1 MKGPT
6 PRGLWKYAIR
16 RLRLGTYLRAPG
28 DGRPRPQ
35 IPASALLW
43 SILLGCLLRQSAFRA
58 IEAWVS
64 SSARRALRVSRAFS
78 DDTLRYFTE
87 RLSAAPTRAAL
98 ASVLQRAKRNKAFEA
113 CRFVGLVL
121 DGTTGGRRRKAQ
133 PSCGLCR
140 PYRNAAREIV
150 GYRHHLV
157 LAVVVGGS
165 LTLPVD
171 VEPYG
176 PGDSEY
182 AAGQRLLR
190 RLRAR
195 LGARFIDYVVVDGE
209 FATAPFLHAAGDADW
224 PVVAR
229 LKDNLP
235 ELFQASQ
242 RRFRSQ
248 LPSLSF
254 RDGSDRVELWDADDF
269 DPWEALRWE
278 TVRVIRYRQHKP
290 NGDVVEAYW
299 LTNLPSRQISPR
311 CLYAMAKSRWQIENQ
326 GFNDAKNRYGLEHIC
341 DHHPNSL
348 LIVWLLT
355 CLALTLERLY
365 RLRYLHRGMHPALT
379 AIDLLRLLF
388 LALSPP
394 VFADSS

>member
-6 PRGLWKYAIR
+6 PRGLWKYATR
-16 RLRLGTYLRAPG
+16 RLRLATYFRAPG
-28 DGRPRPQ
+28 DGRFSPR
-35 IPASALLW
+35 IPARTLLW
-43 SILLGCLLRQSAFRA
+43 SILVGCILRQSAFRA
-58 IEAWVS
+58 IEALVG
-64 SSARRALRVSRAFS
+64 SSARRALRVSRAFG
-78 DDTLRYFTE
+78 DDALRYFTE
-87 RLSAAPTRAAL
+87 RLSPAPTREAL
-98 ASVLQRAKRNKAFEA
+98 ASALHRAKRNKAFEG
-113 CRFVGLVL
+113 CRFVGLAL
-121 DGTTGGRRRKAQ
+121 DGTTGGRRRKSK

-140 PYRNAAREIV
+140 PYRNAARESV

-157 LAVVVGGS
+157 LAVVVGGG

-182 AAGQRLLR
+182 AAGQRLLG
-190 RLRAR
+190 RLRAS
-195 LGARFIDYVVVDGE
+195 LGACCIDYVVVDGE
-209 FATAPFLHAAGDADW
+209 FATAPFLHLAGKLGW

-235 ELFQASQ
+235 ELFQAAQ

-248 LPSLSF
+248 PPQLRF
-254 RDGSDRVELWDADDF
+254 RDGSDRVELWDAEDF
-269 DPWEALRWE
+269 DPWGTLRWQ
-278 TVRVIRYRQHKP
+278 TVRVIRYRQHSP
-290 NGDVVEAYW
+290 NGEIVEAYW
-299 LTNLPSRQISPR
+299 LTNLPCQHISRR

-341 DHHPNSL
+341 DHHPRSL

-365 RLRYLHRGMHPALT
+365 RLRYLHRGTHPPLT
-379 AIDLLRLLF
+379 AIDLLRIFLLT
-388 LALSPP
+388 LSAPA
-394 VFADSS
+394 FADSS